1 MHAPKPTPSAA
12 VEMPL
17 LAKRGPHR
25 ILVVEDDPRNLR
37 LMGALLRA
45 EGFEILTAADGEAA
59 VASVRENLPDLVLM
73 DIQLPK
79 LNGLEATHL
88 LKQDP
93 DTRHIPVIAVTA
105 LAMRG
110 DRERILA
117 SGCDGYV
124 SKPIRFPEVLGT
136 IQACLHPDN
145 SQGPE

>member
-1 MHAPKPTPSAA
+1 
-12 VEMPL
+12 
-17 LAKRGPHR
+17 
-25 ILVVEDDPRNLR
+25 
-37 LMGALLRA
+37 MGALLRA